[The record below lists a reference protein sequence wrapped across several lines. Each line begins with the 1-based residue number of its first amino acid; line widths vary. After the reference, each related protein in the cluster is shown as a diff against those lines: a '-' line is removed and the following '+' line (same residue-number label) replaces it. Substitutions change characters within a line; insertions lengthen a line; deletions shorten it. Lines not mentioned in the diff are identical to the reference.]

1 MKKSLQQLLTIQF
14 FMLLVII
21 TGFFYGSIFEKN
33 LEILFLLVS
42 FIALYSAFKIDLKN
56 DYKYKQVLK
65 TVITCLLFY
74 FVFIYVAGLFT
85 GFART
90 VYTFNFNNFI
100 YNIIPTII
108 YIVLMEC
115 IRSIYIDK
123 SNNNKIII
131 VLTCI
136 IFILYDSFSKYYLY
150 DFKVS
155 DELYEYIG
163 LIVLTSIARNILLT
177 ILCSKSNVINCIIY
191 RIITEV
197 YIFLVPIVPNFGPYI
212 NSVLEIALP
221 LIIGLILIRPP
232 IRILASPKKSKYSRT
247 LSLVI
252 TAILLLIVL
261 LNSGFIKY
269 QMFVI
274 GSNSMNKYIYRGDV
288 IIARRTN
295 SKEIKNIKKGD
306 ILVFRW
312 NNKIISHRV
321 YKIIRR
327 DNKLYFKTKGDNN
340 DQIDDNIAKEK
351 DIIGT
356 VSFRIKYIGLP
367 SIWLREALQ

>member
-150 DFKVS
+150 NFKIS

>member
-85 GFART
+85 GFSRT

-150 DFKVS
+150 NFKVS

-177 ILCSKSNVINCIIY
+177 ILCLKSNVINCIIY

>member
-1 MKKSLQQLLTIQF
+1 MKKSLKQLLTIQI

-21 TGFFYGSIFEKN
+21 TGFFYGSIFENN
-33 LEILFLLVS
+33 LEVLFLLVS
-42 FIALYSAFKIDLKN
+42 FIALYSVFKIDLKN
-56 DYKYKQVLK
+56 DYKYKQILK
-65 TVITCLLFY
+65 IVITCLLFY

-85 GFART
+85 GFAKT
-90 VYTFNFNNFI
+90 IYTFNFNNFI

-108 YIVLMEC
+108 YIILMEC
-115 IRSIYIDK
+115 IRTIYINK

-131 VLTCI
+131 ILSCI

-163 LIVLTSIARNILLT
+163 LIVLTSIARNIFLT
-177 ILCSKSNVINCIIY
+177 ILCSKSNVINCVIY
-191 RIITEV
+191 RIITEI

-247 LSLVI
+247 LSVVI

-274 GSNSMNKYIYRGDV
+274 GSNSMNTYIYRGDV
-288 IIARRTN
+288 IIAWRTN
-295 SKEIKNIKKGD
+295 NKEIKNIKKGE
-306 ILVFRW
+306 ILVFRY

-321 YKIIRR
+321 YKIIKR

-340 DQIDDNIAKEK
+340 DQVDDNIVKEK